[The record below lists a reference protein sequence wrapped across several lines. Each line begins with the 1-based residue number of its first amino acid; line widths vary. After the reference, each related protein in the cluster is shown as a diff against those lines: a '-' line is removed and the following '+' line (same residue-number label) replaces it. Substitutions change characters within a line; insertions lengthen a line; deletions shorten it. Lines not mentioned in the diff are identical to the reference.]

1 MDVFTQRLP
10 YDGLAKRTLTL
21 EQDKLVVNYKN
32 VVRNL
37 TDDYAYGKI
46 NPDFKTVK
54 RGETEW
60 SSIVYGLVITSM
72 IFFILSKMSPSLL
85 FKSIVLGI
93 QVCTVVIAV
102 YLLALI
108 FIKKT
113 HIYVLDTSDDCIL
126 ALKSTPKSR
135 AFVVKLK
142 AKVDAAKRDSLN
154 QIIV

>member
-10 YDGLAKRTLTL
+10 YEGFAKRTITL
-21 EQDKLVVNYKN
+21 EQDKLVIDYKN
-32 VVRNL
+32 IARSL
-37 TDDYAYGKI
+37 TDDYSYGKI
-46 NPDFKTVK
+46 DPVFKTIR

-72 IFFILSKMSPSLL
+72 VFFILSKMSPSLL

-108 FIKKT
+108 FYKKA
-113 HIYVLDTSDDCIL
+113 HIYVLDTSGDCIL

-135 AFVVKLK
+135 AFAAKLK
-142 AKVDAAKRDSLN
+142 AKVESAAK
-154 QIIV
+154 QKAA